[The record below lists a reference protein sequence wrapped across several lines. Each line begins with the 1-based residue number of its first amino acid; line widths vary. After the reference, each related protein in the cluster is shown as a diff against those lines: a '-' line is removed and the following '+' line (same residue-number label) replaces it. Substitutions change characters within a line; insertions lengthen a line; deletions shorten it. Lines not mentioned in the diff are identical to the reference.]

1 MATATPDVVSGPLKV
16 NFDSNVELTIHSA
29 FLPTARLLQ
38 CDPVAHVTVLTLR
51 KVTTTRSANSVGPS
65 KKDITTTNIVA
76 NERQIAS
83 TRRLYFT
90 SKPTF
95 NETMRFVLPHNVFQ
109 LSPGNNSRTMMT
121 RKSGATIS
129 MVGTGNEEN
138 EEDGR
143 VVESRVLI
151 TLEDAQGNFYGQA
164 TCPFS
169 LHTQSNSTEPVRIML
184 QPRNIHDK
192 HDPFFKSDVA
202 TLSQHGVDD
211 FGFVTI
217 SWNVSLVPY
226 GGALMTAMP
235 SSVNPPTFP
244 VGLVLRATWL
254 VPGRTYQRGTQ
265 YTTSV
270 EFGGLDRFVF
280 DGANPLFLTI
290 QDATQLERAIFHC
303 TLHNLLNHADS
314 RDVAVPLPLPPLAS
328 FAMERDVS
336 WAAGVSGLGM
346 LMATVRLVRQ
356 PPAAH
361 PPPCPDGRCSRVND
375 PPHQAACAHVA
386 PDWGRPPPNTP
397 PGAYR
402 PIMWESEAHI
412 ARAVQRRWRHDCVV
426 GASPAVEHVRHLLD
440 VLMGRAA
447 LDPGVARVVA
457 VFFNQAS
464 PTVSQNELK
473 QLLVSCAFHAKG
485 MTPQESAR
493 FCFFALRRD
502 MEQAIARDDIVFML
516 ENALIGKTVDMPES
530 EIQRRVTDIFG
541 DTTYVIFDDFLRY
554 FINNYAMWYAF
565 GVPITTGEDWT
576 VGTAGGETSSLEAS
590 HLSPSSTLRAEGT
603 TDVARSS
610 LSTAAAANNNN
621 NSTTTAAVSQPTS
634 VAAAAGT
641 GIGGAV
647 ATAVHEDSVWRRFVV
662 RVQHSNKAFS
672 VTAHVNDTIAEVM
685 VMVQNST
692 GIRAACQEWRANG
705 VLLDPKCVLG
715 STDIG
720 LSKSDET
727 TPEVTIIARDEAVR
741 LVMVY
746 KDKGLRWEIR
756 MSSTEKVL
764 KLRALVQQK
773 TMIPLSR
780 CVLRVH
786 GTCLVDRHQLMY
798 YQLQDGDVVNI
809 TQE

>member
-1 MATATPDVVSGPLKV
+1 M
-16 NFDSNVELTIHSA
+16 
-29 FLPTARLLQ
+29 
-38 CDPVAHVTVLTLR
+38 
-51 KVTTTRSANSVGPS
+51 
-65 KKDITTTNIVA
+65 
-76 NERQIAS
+76 
-83 TRRLYFT
+83 
-90 SKPTF
+90 
-95 NETMRFVLPHNVFQ
+95 
-109 LSPGNNSRTMMT
+109 
-121 RKSGATIS
+121 
-129 MVGTGNEEN
+129 
-138 EEDGR
+138 
-143 VVESRVLI
+143 
-151 TLEDAQGNFYGQA
+151 
-164 TCPFS
+164 
-169 LHTQSNSTEPVRIML
+169 
-184 QPRNIHDK
+184 
-192 HDPFFKSDVA
+192 
-202 TLSQHGVDD
+202 
-211 FGFVTI
+211 I
-217 SWNVSLVPY
+217 SWNISLVPY
-226 GGALMTAMP
+226 GGALMTSMP
-235 SSVNPPTFP
+235 SSLSPPKFP

-254 VPGRTYQRGTQ
+254 VPAHTYQRGTQ

-303 TLHNLLNHADS
+303 TLHNLLHHVDS
-314 RDVAVPLPLPPLAS
+314 RDVAVPLPLPPLAA

-336 WAAGVSGLGM
+336 WAAGVAGLGV
-346 LMATVRLVRQ
+346 LLASVRLVRQ

-375 PPHQAACAHVA
+375 PTHQAACAHVA

-397 PGAYR
+397 PGAYG
-402 PIMWESEAHI
+402 PIMWESEGHI

-426 GASPAVEHVRHLLD
+426 SASPAVEHVRHLLD

-457 VFFNQAS
+457 IINQTS
-464 PTVSQNELK
+464 PTISQTELK

-485 MTPQESAR
+485 MSPQEAAR

-516 ENALIGKTVDMPES
+516 ENSLIGKTVDMPES

-565 GVPITTGEDWT
+565 GVPITTGEDW
-576 VGTAGGETSSLEAS
+576 AMSSGGETSPLEAS
-590 HLSPSSTLRAEGT
+590 YLGPTGTTTTTTLKAEGKN
-603 TDVARSS
+603 DVARAST
-610 LSTAAAANNNN
+610 STAAGAG
-621 NSTTTAAVSQPTS
+621 AAVSQPTS
-634 VAAAAGT
+634 VAAAAVGAGT
-641 GIGGAV
+641 V
-647 ATAVHEDSVWRRFVV
+647 AASHEDSVWRRFVA

-672 VTAHVNDTIAEVM
+672 VTAHVNDTIADVM

-705 VLLDPKCVLG
+705 VLLDPKCTLG
-715 STDIG
+715 STNIG

-727 TPEVTIIARDEAVR
+727 TPEVTIIARDETVR

-746 KDKGLRWEIR
+746 KDKGLRWELR

-764 KLRALVQQK
+764 RLRALVQQK
-773 TMIPLSR
+773 TMIPLTR
-780 CVLRVH
+780 CVLRVR
-786 GTCLVDRHQLMY
+786 GTSLVDRHQLMY
-798 YQLQDGDVVNI
+798 YHLQDGDVVNI